1 MTALLRPR
9 VSTTRQTH
17 APRPAA
23 EYDTSV
29 PALVLKLGSYP
40 LHAGGLGAIRTLARV
55 GIPVVA
61 VTEDRFTPLAVSRCL
76 ERRVVWPTTG
86 TEDDGELLAG
96 LDVIGR
102 SFARRPVLVATDD
115 EAAVLVA
122 RHAGALGR
130 RFLLPPVAPELPAVL
145 ADKGRLH
152 ELCRAV
158 DVSSPTSTVLTSRAQ
173 VDAIARSWTFPLV
186 LKNAAPFTRLRAPAV
201 GCSTVVATRE
211 ELLRRAGTWS
221 EDPGLL
227 VQEYLPDDACH
238 DWIFHGYFGR
248 DGELAVGFTGRKFRS
263 WPPGSGV
270 TTFAEVVR
278 NDELLELSAHLGQ
291 RVGYR
296 GVADLD
302 WRYDRRDGRYKLLD
316 FNPRVGAQFRLFE
329 DDAGIDVVR
338 ALHLD
343 LTDRAVP
350 AGTPVEGRR
359 FVLEHLDACARLVGR
374 SREGASAGWGRGAE
388 GPLELGFFSLRDPL
402 PFAVMAGRF
411 GALAAKR
418 VAQRTFGRWRRDG

>member
-1 MTALLRPR
+1 MTAIHRPR
-9 VSTTRQTH
+9 VVATRPPL

-29 PALVLKLGSYP
+29 PALVLKLGRYP
-40 LHAGGLGAIRTLARV
+40 LHAGGLGVIRTLARV

-76 ERRVVWPTTG
+76 ERRVIWPTTG
-86 TEDDGELLAG
+86 TEDDDELLAG
-96 LDVIGR
+96 LEVIGR

-122 RHAGALGR
+122 RHAELLGR
-130 RFLLPPVAPELPAVL
+130 HFALPPVEPQLPGIL

-152 ELCRAV
+152 ELCCAV
-158 DVSSPTSTVLTSRAQ
+158 DVSSPASTVLRSRSE
-173 VDAIARSWTFPLV
+173 VDELARSWTFPLV

-201 GCSTVVATRE
+201 GCSTVVTTRD
-211 ELLRRAGTWS
+211 ELLRRADAWP

-227 VQEYLPDDACH
+227 VQEYLPEEQCD

-248 DGELAVGFTGRKFRS
+248 DGDLLVGFTGRKFRS

-278 NDELLELSAHLGQ
+278 NDDLLELSEYLGQ

-302 WRYDRRDGRYKLLD
+302 WRYDGRDGHYKLLD

-343 LTDRAVP
+343 LTGRRVP
-350 AGTPVEGRR
+350 AGAPVEGRR
-359 FVLEHLDACARLVGR
+359 FVLEHLDACARLVARPPWRPPERGR
-374 SREGASAGWGRGAE
+374 RTE

-402 PFAVMAGRF
+402 PFAAMAGRF
-411 GALAAKR
+411 GVLGARRLANCAFSRWKR
-418 VAQRTFGRWRRDG
+418 DD